1 LNGVKEQVSPHNSP
15 SMQVFDIYE
24 HPIWG
29 LRAVKR
35 GFSWTAFLAPSVWA
49 AAKGLGTLT
58 LLLVVCSTLMFDLLK
73 IATDFVHNPSAMLSL
88 FMVAYLAFG
97 LKPGLRGN
105 AWHARKLESE
115 GFDRKF
121 SVAAH
126 SHAHALRA
134 VRTGH
139 VRPAPDLLLANGLP
153 A

>member
-1 LNGVKEQVSPHNSP
+1 
-15 SMQVFDIYE
+15 MQVFDIYE
-24 HPIWG
+24 HPTWG

-35 GFSWTAFLAPSVWA
+35 GFSWSAFLAPSVWA

-73 IATDFVHNPSAMLSL
+73 IATDFVSHPGAMLAL
-88 FMVAYLAFG
+88 FIAAYLCFG
-97 LKPGLRGN
+97 LKPGIRGN
-105 AWHARKLESE
+105 AWHAEKLESD

-121 SVAAH
+121 TVAAE
-126 SHAHALRA
+126 SRNHALRA

-139 VRPAPDLLLANGLP
+139 VRHAPDLLLANGLT